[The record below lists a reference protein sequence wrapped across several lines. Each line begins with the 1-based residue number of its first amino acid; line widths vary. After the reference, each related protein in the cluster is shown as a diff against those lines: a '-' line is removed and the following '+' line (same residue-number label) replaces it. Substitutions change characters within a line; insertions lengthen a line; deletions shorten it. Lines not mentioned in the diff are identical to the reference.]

1 MSGRHTHRKDKNMT
15 LEESRLEKIE
25 ELIQELKKTSSTTKR
40 QEQIQ
45 ALEWLVYDK
54 YLQLDLQKHCC
65 R

>member
-1 MSGRHTHRKDKNMT
+1 MT
-15 LEESRLEKIE
+15 LEEKRLEKIE
-25 ELIQELKKTSSTTKR
+25 ELIEELKKTSSTTKR